1 MMIEPSTI
9 DHFNTRLTADLNSIR
24 KMSASQLDEVKA
36 YGSRAEA
43 LLKNRDLAMMIHHYK
58 FEVLDAISAIPAHDT
73 DSNARRVALS
83 NQLTGIDQFVA
94 TLQRAVYLKNRVV
107 TQQEEGPRV
116 EPADV
121 TKREYSV

>member
-1 MMIEPSTI
+1 MINDETI
-9 DHFNTRLTADLNSIR
+9 DHFNTRLTADLNNIKR
-24 KMSASQLDEVKA
+24 MSASQLDQVKS
-36 YGSRAEA
+36 YGSKAEA

-58 FEVLDAISAIPAHDT
+58 FEVLDAMSAIAAHDA
-73 DSNARRVALS
+73 DSNCRRVALS

-107 TQQEEGPRV
+107 TQQQDSPAV
-116 EPADV
+116 EPADA